1 MPRKL
6 IAIILSFFVV
16 ILSACQSAP
25 APAES
30 ATPTRAVQRRTR
42 TATEASLPTDTPVPT
57 SSSSSSSSVTATPA
71 GVNQPSPTNTPFP
84 TFTPPAPGTLTP
96 TPKPIKII
104 KSGPAVQD
112 VNKWKGPAIL
122 QIKYTGGINF
132 ALWNYDANGKTIDIL
147 VNTLGNYTGTIP
159 LDFVGNEQTARL
171 QISAPGHYEITILP
185 LPSIR
190 HVTVPGTFNGTGDDV
205 VLLEGSSVNTLK
217 YDATQAKINFTLTG
231 YFNGALHSLVQTIAP
246 NTGSVTLSEPAPIL
260 VIHTQGNWSIEASQ
274 Q

>member
-1 MPRKL
+1 MSRKL
-6 IAIILSFFVV
+6 IAILLSLFVV

-25 APAES
+25 APAAS
-30 ATPTRAVQRRTR
+30 GTPTRAVQRRTR
-42 TATEASLPTDTPVPT
+42 TPTEASLPTETPAPT
-57 SSSSSSSSVTATPA
+57 SSSSSSVTATPA
-71 GVNQPSPTNTPFP
+71 DVNQPSPTNTPFP
-84 TFTPPAPGTLTP
+84 TFTPPAPGTPTP
-96 TPKPIKII
+96 TPKPIIII

-147 VNTLGNYTGTIP
+147 VNTLGNYAGTIP

-185 LPSIR
+185 LSSIR

-205 VLLEGSSVNTLK
+205 VLLDGPSVNTLK
-217 YDATQAKINFTLTG
+217 FDASQAKMNFTLTS
-231 YFNGALHSLVQTIAP
+231 YFNGDLLPLVQTIAP
-246 NTGSVTLSEPAPIL
+246 NTGSVTLREPAPIL